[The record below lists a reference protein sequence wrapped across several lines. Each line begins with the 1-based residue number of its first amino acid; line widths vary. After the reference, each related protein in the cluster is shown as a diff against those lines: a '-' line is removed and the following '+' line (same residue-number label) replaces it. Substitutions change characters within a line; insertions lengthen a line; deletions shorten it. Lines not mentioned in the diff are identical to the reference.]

1 MIDERRRLGVTAGIS
16 LATHALAAGLL
27 LLAPTAVDQVATITQ
42 EVELVEID
50 DTPPPPPPQL
60 VVAEPEVTPVAPAR
74 PIRTTDDPATPP
86 PPATTGALPPSTPD
100 LAPTQ
105 TLVAIPTH
113 PEEAPHT
120 IHDVLAPEQSLHD
133 QIDPSHVAAAIA
145 LHDDHGPTQEG
156 PPATLH
162 PEGPD
167 HGPTAEEAVAAT
179 EAYLGAQAAAKT
191 YITHRTFHLTP
202 HTDGT
207 MHWQGTGFEAVIH
220 PDGSVTFSDRPG
232 VEYDWGSGQGSFDL
246 TDMIM
251 GSAGQDPHAAERA
264 WFMEH
269 AEDTIDQL
277 EQQARARAA
286 AHSVSS
292 VRGRCRAI
300 WQDATRSAADRR
312 RAIFELWD
320 EADESGDGRTAR
332 DQIIAFIRESIPD
345 SSADAYRFSEIARL
359 NANRQSSERFEPYP

>member
-1 MIDERRRLGVTAGIS
+1 VIDERRRLSVTAGIS

-27 LLAPTAVDQVATITQ
+27 LLAPTASDQVATITQ
-42 EVELVEID
+42 EVELIEL
-50 DTPPPPPPQL
+50 TEPPPPPPQL
-60 VVAEPEVTPVAPAR
+60 VVADTPLPVPVAPAR
-74 PIRTTDDPATPP
+74 PARVDDPTTPP
-86 PPATTGALPPSTPD
+86 PETPIGAVAPSAPA
-100 LAPTQ
+100 LAPT
-105 TLVAIPTH
+105 TPLTAMPAH

-120 IHDVLAPEQSLHD
+120 IHDVLQPEQSLHD

-145 LHDDHGPTQEG
+145 LQDDRGPTQEG
-156 PPATLH
+156 PPATLN
-162 PEGPD
+162 PEGPE
-167 HGPTAEEAVAAT
+167 HGPTAEEAVAQT

-232 VEYDWGSGQGSFDL
+232 VEYDWGTGQGSFDL

-300 WQDATRSAADRR
+300 WQDATRTAADRR

-320 EADESGDGRTAR
+320 EADETGDGRTAR

-345 SSADAYRFSEIARL
+345 SSPDAYRFSEIARM